1 MDLRW
6 ALDEIDV
13 RSHDDDKGRL
23 LVKKSFGW
31 DACQPCK
38 RCVISASG
46 GGGMDKG
53 W

>member
-23 LVKKSFGW
+23 LVKKKFWVG
-31 DACQPCK
+31 
-38 RCVISASG
+38 CVSTL
-46 GGGMDKG
+46 
-53 W
+53 